1 MLTSS
6 VLISVQSQV
15 QCWKEAGYTF
25 VISYN
30 QPNQI
35 ARISGTC
42 CYFPTVGTDY
52 EIAATIS
59 RLRDNGML
67 NVQVEKL

>member
-1 MLTSS
+1 MSLFNMFKWFNKPEY
-6 VLISVQSQV
+6 LK
-15 QCWKEAGYTF
+15 WF
-25 VISYN
+25 HN

-35 ARISGTC
+35 ARTSGAC